1 MSVNAVLFALPGSQ
15 QEHRVAG
22 DVVGGH
28 AVERR
33 REGPQ
38 DRRLGLSAEL
48 QEDHRNEGTDTLS
61 R

>member
-1 MSVNAVLFALPGSQ
+1 MSLSTVLFALPGSQ

-33 REGPQ
+33 RERPQ

-48 QEDHRNEGTDTLS
+48 QEDHRN
-61 R
+61 